1 MIVRP
6 HGSSLLLITQPDHA
20 ALAGGVMDRWLT
32 GGLPSEPR
40 RASILRAIA
49 EHDIGWKELDEAP
62 MVDEATG
69 QILDFISAPAG
80 VRQSVWPLAVG
91 RLADDATAAA
101 LVAEHAIQIY
111 SRFRDDAAW
120 RTFFDEMA
128 ALRDEHAA
136 RAGLSPA
143 ALEHQYFF
151 VRAGDLISLTFCNAW
166 TDVQSIGGHEI
177 QLRDGGVVTIHPDP
191 FAGSAVPFDIAARA
205 VLNQP
210 YASAVEA
217 SEAYRQ
223 ASVITLSGIASGAA

>member
-6 HGSSLLLITQPDHA
+6 HASSLLLITQPDHA
-20 ALAGGVMDRWLT
+20 ALAGRIMDRWLT
-32 GGLPSEPR
+32 RGFPGEPR

-49 EHDIGWKELDEAP
+49 EHDNGWREVDAVP
-62 MVDEATG
+62 IVDEATG
-69 QILDFISAPAG
+69 RILDFISAPAD
-80 VRQSVWPLAVG
+80 VRQRVWPRAVG
-91 RLADDATAAA
+91 GLSDDPTAAA

-166 TDVQSIGGHEI
+166 TGVQPIGGHDI
-177 QLRDGGVVTIHPDP
+177 QLRDGGVVTIRPDP
-191 FAGSAVPFDIAARA
+191 FAGSAVPFDVTARA
-205 VLNQP
+205 VLNRP
-210 YASAVEA
+210 YASAAEA
-217 SEAYRQ
+217 ADAYHR
-223 ASVITLSGIASGAA
+223 ASVITLSGIARGAA